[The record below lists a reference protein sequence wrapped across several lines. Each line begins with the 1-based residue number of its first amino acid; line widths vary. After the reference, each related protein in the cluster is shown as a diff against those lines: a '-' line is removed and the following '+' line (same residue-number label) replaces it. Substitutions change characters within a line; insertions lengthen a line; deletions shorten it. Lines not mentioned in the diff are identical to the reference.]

1 MFQVTSDDAPV
12 VEDDVVVDGGEAEA
26 LQGGVLEEVGI
37 GDDGPVDG
45 VALQQAVELGTVAV
59 EEEAEDLDLARAA
72 VLLAVDDAERVLAVV
87 VP

>member
-12 VEDDVVVDGGEAEA
+12 VEDDIIVDGGKTKA

-72 VLLAVDDAERVLAVV
+72 ALLAVDDAERVLAVV